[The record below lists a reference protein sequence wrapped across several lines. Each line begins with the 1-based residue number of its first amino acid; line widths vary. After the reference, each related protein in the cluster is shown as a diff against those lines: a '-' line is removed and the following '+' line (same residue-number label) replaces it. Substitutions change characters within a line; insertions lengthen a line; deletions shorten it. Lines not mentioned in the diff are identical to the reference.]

1 MAQPTITAKGPTM
14 NKETMSSLLM
24 DAYDL
29 KRAIP
34 KRIQN
39 LPKDNEGTE
48 FTIGE
53 LLDDMIETLEQLE
66 A

>member
-1 MAQPTITAKGPTM
+1 M

-53 LLDDMIETLEQLE
+53 LLDDMIETLEQLG